1 MKFCNRLVLD
11 RVDTRMGREVVQ
23 QAPPRLGRPQHLAR
37 YTASPSRACAV
48 RVSAGATIDRHVRQE
63 GDVDWNSRDEDAM
76 HAVLSEIIQC
86 LK

>member
-23 QAPPRLGRPQHLAR
+23 QATPRLGRPQDLAR
-37 YTASPSRACAV
+37 YTASPSRAV
-48 RVSAGATIDRHVRQE
+48 GVSAGATIDRHVRQE
-63 GDVDWNSRDEDAM
+63 GDVEWNSRDEDAM